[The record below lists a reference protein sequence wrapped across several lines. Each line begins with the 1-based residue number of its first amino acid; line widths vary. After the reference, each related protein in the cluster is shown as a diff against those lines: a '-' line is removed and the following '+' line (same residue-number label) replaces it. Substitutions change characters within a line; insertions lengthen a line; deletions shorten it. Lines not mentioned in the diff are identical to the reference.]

1 MLSVSRFDKL
11 GNVVPE
17 MQIQAHAHSE
27 PVLVWMVRSPYV
39 GFRVVPRRS
48 CTSDQRARVSHHR
61 DVDHRLPPAIV

>member
-27 PVLVWMVRSPYV
+27 PVLIRMVRSPYV
-39 GFRVVPRRS
+39 GFRVPVEAALQISVPEFDI
-48 CTSDQRARVSHHR
+48 TGEQARC
-61 DVDHRLPPAIV
+61 